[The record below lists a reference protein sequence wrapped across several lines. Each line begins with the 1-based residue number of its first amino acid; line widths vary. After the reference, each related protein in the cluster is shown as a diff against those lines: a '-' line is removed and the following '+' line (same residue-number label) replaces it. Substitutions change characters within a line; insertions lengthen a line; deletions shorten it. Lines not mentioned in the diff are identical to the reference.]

1 MALTLLRCDDVGPT
15 VELTPST
22 LVIVSFDRLGSSLP
36 LSWRMP
42 RPLSAA
48 APAAV
53 DPTNDRGPPSP
64 NWTLSPVPSN
74 LPSSRSFSSMSTYFL
89 GGFRVGLLDW
99 STRGERLS
107 ARGVRTCGNIPLVT
121 LLFREDPA
129 RRRARFGAPSVSDR
143 ARFGAPSVSGIC
155 VNILPQSCTRLAP
168 HATTKTQ
175 YPASAGPRTSVS
187 LSLGSRMRRSG
198 CLSRCVSLCEARR
211 IYRLGGKQSTN
222 IYLVRFGFSWANG
235 EGESPRDTCVPVA
248 GVAALFTAIPHLVTR
263 QVHKLYMPPPKTS
276 FD

>member
-22 LVIVSFDRLGSSLP
+22 LVILSFNRLGSSPP
-36 LSWRMP
+36 LSWEMP

-53 DPTNDRGPPSP
+53 DPNNDRGPPSP
-64 NWTLSPVPSN
+64 DWTLSPVPSN
-74 LPSSRSFSSMSTYFL
+74 LSSSRSFSSMSTYF
-89 GGFRVGLLDW
+89 FRVGLLDW

-107 ARGVRTCGNIPLVT
+107 ARGVRTCGSIPLVR

-129 RRRARFGAPSVSDR
+129 RRRARLGAPSVSGR

-168 HATTKTQ
+168 HATNKTQ
-175 YPASAGPRTSVS
+175 YPASAGPRTSAS
-187 LSLGSRMRRSG
+187 LPLGSRMRRSV
-198 CLSRCVSLCEARR
+198 CLSTCFFLCEARR
-211 IYRLGGKQSTN
+211 IYRLGGLMRDKEEIGPIKQSSSKVKRPNSAERRAFYTETPN
-222 IYLVRFGFSWANG
+222 EHGDG
-235 EGESPRDTCVPVA
+235 TDRD
-248 GVAALFTAIPHLVTR
+248 G
-263 QVHKLYMPPPKTS
+263 
-276 FD
+276 